1 MGSTGGRLTVVRIR
15 SRGGNA
21 MSKHVPDG
29 KTLVQLATVRWRART
44 REMQR
49 RSANRQNEDL
59 EQEVLREAIK
69 GLEKSVFQRAERE
82 IAAAYPRIMDALIDT
97 QAVRN
102 ILARVVEWSVE
113 GGSDAEVQARKAHWD
128 AEYIKKRTLIHHR
141 PWEPH
146 LESEARDFMF
156 RGGQAIKS
164 VEPRFITVLSEDATP
179 AAEDAAEQDAMR
191 CHNN

>member
-1 MGSTGGRLTVVRIR
+1 
-15 SRGGNA
+15 
-21 MSKHVPDG
+21 
-29 KTLVQLATVRWRART
+29 
-44 REMQR
+44 
-49 RSANRQNEDL
+49 
-59 EQEVLREAIK
+59 
-69 GLEKSVFQRAERE
+69 
-82 IAAAYPRIMDALIDT
+82 ALIDT

-191 CHNN
+191 CHNNARAWIILSGKRLMAALVLLEKAKLQWRQASNLDLAEID